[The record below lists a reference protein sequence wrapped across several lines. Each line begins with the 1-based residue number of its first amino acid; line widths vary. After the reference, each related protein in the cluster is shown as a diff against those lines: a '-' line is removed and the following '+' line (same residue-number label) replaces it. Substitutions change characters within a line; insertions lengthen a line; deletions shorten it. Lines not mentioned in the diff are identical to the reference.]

1 MRLDGT
7 QLHLEPGQAVIPHG
21 PDREFTVAEALP
33 RGESQ
38 SIPSGFRNL
47 GATTPLS
54 DIFIS
59 YSRSDCAT
67 AGCTVT
73 NRAFPKRNLVLTT
86 KLRRSRRNG
95 TWPAIMMFEF
105 P

>member
-1 MRLDGT
+1 VRLDGT

-59 YSRSDCAT
+59 LFAMR
-67 AGCTVT
+67 
-73 NRAFPKRNLVLTT
+73 
-86 KLRRSRRNG
+86 LRHRGLHCNK
-95 TWPAIMMFEF
+95 
-105 P
+105 